1 MVDSKNLHKICNK
14 MIYNLTVYRKKNFII
29 LSVFKHWS
37 QFSMVQTTKKCQKSF
52 FFLYLFCCYSV
63 LHNLKGLPGEY
74 GDMTYFTPNRF
85 NNRFNTI
92 VCFAHIFLMSLEKLV
107 LMICFA
113 LLFLVKMLI

>member
-14 MIYNLTVYRKKNFII
+14 MIYNLTVYRKKNFYNFECFQA
-29 LSVFKHWS
+29 LVPVFHGANH
-37 QFSMVQTTKKCQKSF
+37 QTMSKIF

-63 LHNLKGLPGEY
+63 LHNLKGLPDEY

-92 VCFAHIFLMSLEKLV
+92 VCFAQSFYQSFYTISYPWL
-107 LMICFA
+107 
-113 LLFLVKMLI
+113 